1 MSDELDILH
10 PGRVVNVAGN
20 AAFTS
25 RLKPRARV
33 TLTPEQKLWAD
44 ATQAAVELN
53 AIGVAPTIDNLAGRL
68 RGKWARKSLLELLA
82 TEKWANAMVRR
93 GVPWNA
99 ETDTLT
105 PLQQSFLQLY
115 FDTATPAT
123 HSMKLRQANVTSQM
137 FTGWLRQPVFAREME
152 RMRQLVLK
160 DGLHLATQRLVELA
174 DGGDLKAI
182 DRVMAFN
189 GEDFRTLTGEDV
201 NALLSVVFEVLD
213 EERVDSAIMTKLSL
227 RIKALHG
234 GPGATMTPVA
244 PVYQLP
250 TEER

>member
-1 MSDELDILH
+1 MTDELDIH
-10 PGRVVNVAGN
+10 QPGRVVNVAGN

-25 RLKPRARV
+25 RLKPRARLQLS
-33 TLTPEQKLWAD
+33 TEQKLWAD

-53 AIGVAPTIDNLAGRL
+53 SLGIAPSLDNLAGRL
-68 RGKWARKSLLELLA
+68 RGKWSRKSLLELLG
-82 TEKWANAMVRR
+82 TEKWGYAMARR

-99 ETDTLT
+99 EADTLT

-123 HSMKLRQANVTSQM
+123 HAMKLRQANVSSQM
-137 FTGWLRQPVFAREME
+137 LQGWLRQPVFAREME

-160 DGLHLATQRLVELA
+160 DGLHLATQRLVDLA
-174 DGGDLKAI
+174 DAGDLKAI

-189 GEDFRTLTGEDV
+189 GDDFRTLTGEDV

-213 EERVDSAIMTKLSL
+213 EEKVDSAIMTKLSL

-234 GPGATMTPVA
+234 GSGATMTPAA